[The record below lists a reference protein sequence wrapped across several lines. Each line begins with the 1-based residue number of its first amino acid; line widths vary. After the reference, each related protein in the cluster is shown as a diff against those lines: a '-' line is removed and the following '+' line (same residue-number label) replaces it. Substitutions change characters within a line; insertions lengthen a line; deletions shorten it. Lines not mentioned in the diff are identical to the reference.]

1 MLMESLPWIKSF
13 NKILS
18 TWRILAM
25 IDKEEKGRE
34 EDPFDP
40 IVEQIYIYIYRY
52 RESGI
57 IRKMDD

>member
-1 MLMESLPWIKSF
+1 
-13 NKILS
+13 
-18 TWRILAM
+18 M

>member
-18 TWRILAM
+18 RILAM
-25 IDKEEKGRE
+25 IDKGERGRE

-40 IVEQIYIYIYRY
+40 SWNKYIYI
-52 RESGI
+52 GI
-57 IRKMDD
+57 EKVV

>member
-1 MLMESLPWIKSF
+1 
-13 NKILS
+13 
-18 TWRILAM
+18 M

-40 IVEQIYIYIYRY
+40 HRGTNIYIYRY